1 MKFCKNCLYPDTKQ
15 DLWFNEEGICAA
27 CIAHEDRLDIN
38 WTEREKEFL
47 QIVKKYKTKDY
58 YDCVVPV
65 SGGKDSTYQ
74 AIKVRNLGL
83 KPLCVCAETCSF
95 TEIGQRNLNNLKNNG
110 FDVITIST
118 SKEVRSKLNKAGLEI
133 VGDISWPEH
142 VSIFTVPVTAAVN
155 FNIPL
160 IIWGENPQN
169 EYGGPATNQENNIL
183 DRNWLEEFGGL
194 IGLRVDDLVG
204 YDGLREKDLSMFRYP
219 NDLELKRV
227 GVTGL
232 FLGYYFPW
240 EGYNNKLIAQSYG
253 FESFGKVVEGHYVD
267 YENLDNYQA
276 GLHEYFMYLKFG
288 YGRATA
294 QASIDIR
301 RGRVTREIAAKAVK
315 ELEGKYPNTFLG
327 RDLKSVLHEIGL
339 NVKDF
344 EKYCDQFTNYS
355 IFKTESDGSLMK
367 DDYGNLI
374 RKYDP

>member
-27 CIAHEDRLDIN
+27 CLAHDDRLEID
-38 WTEREKEFL
+38 WKEREKEFL
-47 QIVKKYKTKDY
+47 EIIKKYKTKDY

-95 TEIGQRNLNNLKNNG
+95 TEIGQRNLDNMKNNG

-118 SKEVRSKLNKAGLEI
+118 SKEVRSKLNRAGLEI

-155 FNIPL
+155 YNIPL

-169 EYGGPATNQENNIL
+169 EYGGPATNQKNNVL

-204 YDGLREKDLSMFRYP
+204 HEGLTEKDLSMFFYP
-219 NDLELKRV
+219 TDKDLKRV

-253 FESFGKVVEGHYVD
+253 FESYGRVVEGHYVD

-315 ELEGKYPNTFLG
+315 ELEGKYPHTFLG
-327 RDLKSVLHEIGL
+327 RELKSILNEIGL
-339 NVKDF
+339 SIEDF

-355 IFKTESDGSLMK
+355 IFETNSDGGLK
-367 DDYGNLI
+367 HDKYGNLI

>member
-219 NDLELKRV
+219 NDKELKRV

-339 NVKDF
+339 TVKDF

>member
-219 NDLELKRV
+219 NDKELKRV

-315 ELEGKYPNTFLG
+315 ELEGKYPHTFLG
-327 RDLKSVLHEIGL
+327 RDLKSILHEIGL
-339 NVKDF
+339 TVKDF

>member
-15 DLWFNEEGICAA
+15 DLWFDSQGVCAA
-27 CIAHEDRLDIN
+27 CLAHENRSDID
-38 WTEREKEFL
+38 WKEREKEFSK
-47 QIVKKYKTKDY
+47 IIKKYKTKDY

-74 AIKVRNLGL
+74 AIKLSNLGL

-95 TEIGQRNLNNLKNNG
+95 TEIGQRNLDNLKNNG

-155 FNIPL
+155 YNIPL
-160 IIWGENPQN
+160 IVWGENPQN
-169 EYGGPATNQENNIL
+169 EYGGPATNQKNNVL

-194 IGLRVDDLVG
+194 IGLRVDDMVG
-204 YDGLREKDLSMFRYP
+204 HDGLTKKDLSMFYYP
-219 NDLELKRV
+219 TDKDLKRV

-253 FESFGKVVEGHYVD
+253 FESYGKVVEGHYVD

-315 ELEGKYPNTFLG
+315 ELEGKYPHTFLG
-327 RDLKSVLHEIGL
+327 RELKSILNEIGL
-339 NVKDF
+339 SINDF

-355 IFKTESDGSLMK
+355 IFETNSDGSLK
-367 DDYGNLI
+367 QDNYGNLI